1 MHYIHADSATHIMQA
16 WINKVNASVD
26 KLQRHVLLVDCDPL
40 LRKGLQLLLQDFNCR
55 TTLIREHPDWRNH
68 AGKQLERPQ
77 LIFAP
82 VVLENGESGEQLVL
96 DIRKQFGSGI
106 PAILL
111 ALDCGF
117 NKPTGAQGNLDVIS
131 DGLNPQLLRRS
142 ISDMLNLT
150 R

>member
-1 MHYIHADSATHIMQA
+1 MDKQSEY
-16 WINKVNASVD
+16 ASVD

-40 LRKGLQLLLQDFNCR
+40 IREGLQLLLQDFNCR
-55 TTLIREHPDWRNH
+55 TTLIRDHRDWRNH
-68 AGKQLERPQ
+68 ARKQLELPQ
-77 LIFAP
+77 LIIAP
-82 VVLENGESGEQLVL
+82 VVLENGESGAQLVL

-117 NKPTGAQGNLDVIS
+117 NKPTGTQDNLVVIS

-142 ISDMLNLT
+142 ISDMLKLS